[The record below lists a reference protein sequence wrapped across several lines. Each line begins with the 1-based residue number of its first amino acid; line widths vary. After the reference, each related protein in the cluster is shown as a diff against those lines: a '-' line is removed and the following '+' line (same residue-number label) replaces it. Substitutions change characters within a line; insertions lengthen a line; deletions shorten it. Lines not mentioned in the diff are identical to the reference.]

1 MRYTIFILSLLFP
14 FLSIV
19 AQPKHEVRAA
29 WVTAV
34 YGLDWPR
41 TRATT
46 PQTIRKQKEEL
57 IDILDKLKAANFNTV
72 LFQTRTR
79 GDVLY
84 PSAIEPFNSILTGKT
99 GGNPGYDPLAF
110 AIEECHKR
118 GMECH
123 AWMVTI
129 PLGNKKHVASLGSQS
144 VTKRMKEICVP
155 YKREYFLNPGHPAT
169 KEYLMKLVR
178 EVVSG
183 YDVDGVHF
191 DYLRYPE
198 NAPLFLIN
206 MISDDTIKDAHWISG
221 AGIISPKLYVIYI

>member
-84 PSAIEPFNSILTGKT
+84 PSAIEPFNSILTGKARRKSADMIHWLLPLKNVISE
-99 GGNPGYDPLAF
+99 GWNVMPG
-110 AIEECHKR
+110 
-118 GMECH
+118 
-123 AWMVTI
+123 W
-129 PLGNKKHVASLGSQS
+129 
-144 VTKRMKEICVP
+144 
-155 YKREYFLNPGHPAT
+155 
-169 KEYLMKLVR
+169 
-178 EVVSG
+178 
-183 YDVDGVHF
+183 
-191 DYLRYPE
+191 
-198 NAPLFLIN
+198 
-206 MISDDTIKDAHWISG
+206 
-221 AGIISPKLYVIYI
+221 